1 MYNDVIELVK
11 TEYPKDEYGE
21 VLESKSYR
29 PVFCKVVDI
38 GMKEFYQAQGTGLKP
53 EIKIILPDYLEYQK
67 EKTIRYIDKYGS
79 QDEYTILRT
88 YQKNLELEIT
98 CSRGVDE

>member
-29 PVFCKVVDI
+29 PVF
-38 GMKEFYQAQGTGLKP
+38 
-53 EIKIILPDYLEYQK
+53 
-67 EKTIRYIDKYGS
+67 
-79 QDEYTILRT
+79 
-88 YQKNLELEIT
+88 
-98 CSRGVDE
+98 